1 MPMRLI
7 VALLTL
13 LMGAQVTQAIE
24 FQGEFVQGGIVFGKV
39 EQGQQVS
46 YEGQRLPLSSS
57 GQFVLGFDRDAAPR
71 VTLKIKDLDGSSD
84 EKQLNVKPRTYDIQ
98 RIEGIA
104 RKIMSPNEAD
114 LERIRGENVAI
125 GRARKVISPRE
136 DFLQTFVWPLNGP
149 ITGVFGSQRVYNGV
163 PSRPHYGVDVAAPVG
178 TRVRAPAAGSVRLAH
193 DDMFYS
199 GGTLVI
205 DHGHGLS
212 SSFLHLSKL
221 LVDIGD
227 EVKQGQEIAEV
238 GATGRAT
245 GPHLDW
251 RMNWRK
257 QRVDP
262 QQLVGPQPA
271 MNPETGSEPDH
282 ASKPKSEASEEN
294 AKQ

>member
-1 MPMRLI
+1 MPKQAML
-7 VALLTL
+7 ALLIL
-13 LMGAQVTQAIE
+13 LVGSQVTSAIE
-24 FQGEFVQGGIVFGKV
+24 FSGEFVQGGIVFGKV
-39 EQGQQVS
+39 AQGQQVS
-46 YEGQRLPLSSS
+46 YAGQRLPLSSS
-57 GQFVLGFDRDAAPR
+57 GQFVLGFDRDSEPI
-71 VTLKIKDLDGSSD
+71 VTLQVINLDGSTN
-84 EKQLNVKPRTYDIQ
+84 EQKLNIKPRSYDIQ

-104 RKIMSPNEAD
+104 REIMSPSDAD

-136 DFLQTFVWPLNGP
+136 DFLQPFVWPLNGP

-163 PSRPHYGVDVAAPVG
+163 PKRPHYGVDVAAPVG

-199 GGTLVI
+199 GGTLVL

-212 SSFLHLSKL
+212 STFLHLSKI
-221 LVDIGD
+221 LVAVGD
-227 EVKQGQEIAEV
+227 EIKQGQEIAEV
-238 GATGRAT
+238 GATGRVT

-262 QQLVGPQPA
+262 QQLVGPQPV
-271 MNPETGSEPDH
+271 TKS
-282 ASKPKSEASEEN
+282 KSESSEEN

>member
-1 MPMRLI
+1 MPLPII

-13 LMGAQVTQAIE
+13 LLGVQATHAIE
-24 FQGEFVQGGIVFGKV
+24 FKGEFVQGGIVFGKV
-39 EQGQQVS
+39 KQGQKVS
-46 YEGQRLPLSSS
+46 YEGQQLPLSSS
-57 GQFVLGFDRDAAPR
+57 GQFVLGFDRDSAPT
-71 VTLKIKDLDGSSD
+71 VTLKIKNLDGSSS
-84 EKQLNVKPRTYDIQ
+84 EEQLNVKPRHYDIQ

-178 TRVRAPAAGSVRLAH
+178 TRVHAPAAGSVRLAN

-205 DHGHGLS
+205 DHGHGLN

-221 LVDIGD
+221 LVDVGD

-238 GATGRAT
+238 GATGRVT

-271 MNPETGSEPDH
+271 IEPESTAAEPD
-282 ASKPKSEASEEN
+282 A
-294 AKQ
+294 AK

>member
-1 MPMRLI
+1 MPKQAML
-7 VALLTL
+7 ALLMMLFGSQAT
-13 LMGAQVTQAIE
+13 AAIE
-24 FQGEFVQGGIVFGKV
+24 FTGEFVQGGIVFGKV
-39 EQGQQVS
+39 AQGQQVS
-46 YEGQRLPLSSS
+46 YAGQQLPLSSS
-57 GQFVLGFDRDAAPR
+57 GQFVLGFDRDSAPT
-71 VTLKIKDLDGSSD
+71 VTLKITDLDGGSS
-84 EKQLNVKPRTYDIQ
+84 EQKLNIKPRTYDIQ

-104 RKIMSPNEAD
+104 RKIMSPNAAD

-136 DFLQTFVWPLNGP
+136 DFLQAFVWPLNGP

-163 PSRPHYGVDVAAPVG
+163 PKRPHYGVDVAAPVG

-205 DHGHGLS
+205 DHGHGLNS
-212 SSFLHLSKL
+212 TFLHLSKI
-221 LVDIGD
+221 LVDVGD

-238 GATGRAT
+238 GATGRVT

-271 MNPETGSEPDH
+271 IKSASASKSEP
-282 ASKPKSEASEEN
+282 SKEN